1 MNGDVPEST
10 RRYARE
16 NREQL
21 EYILRHGSSI
31 EIRSYAGAL
40 LIRGLPD
47 PEVELAQ
54 TTGETCQHC
63 GETGGQRDGA
73 DDPGSPG
80 HRKQDPTDLGLFSLG
95 ANLC

>member
-31 EIRSYAGAL
+31 EIRAYAGAL

-47 PEVELAQ
+47 PEVDQVIDEL
-54 TTGETCQHC
+54 
-63 GETGGQRDGA
+63 ETGREVL
-73 DDPGSPG
+73 S
-80 HRKQDPTDLGLFSLG
+80 
-95 ANLC
+95 

>member
-1 MNGDVPEST
+1 MTSDVPEST

-31 EIRSYAGAL
+31 EIRAYAAAL

-47 PEVELAQ
+47 PEVQQVIEEL
-54 TTGETCQHC
+54 
-63 GETGGQRDGA
+63 ETGQEVL
-73 DDPGSPG
+73 S
-80 HRKQDPTDLGLFSLG
+80 
-95 ANLC
+95 

>member
-1 MNGDVPEST
+1 MTGDVPEST

-31 EIRSYAGAL
+31 EIRAYAGAL

-47 PEVELAQ
+47 PEVDQVIDEL
-54 TTGETCQHC
+54 
-63 GETGGQRDGA
+63 ETGREVL
-73 DDPGSPG
+73 S
-80 HRKQDPTDLGLFSLG
+80 
-95 ANLC
+95 

>member
-1 MNGDVPEST
+1 MTSDVPEST

-31 EIRSYAGAL
+31 EIRAYAGAL

-47 PEVELAQ
+47 PEVDQVIDEL
-54 TTGETCQHC
+54 
-63 GETGGQRDGA
+63 ETGREVL
-73 DDPGSPG
+73 S
-80 HRKQDPTDLGLFSLG
+80 
-95 ANLC
+95 

>member
-1 MNGDVPEST
+1 VTSDVPEST

-31 EIRSYAGAL
+31 EIRAYAGAL

-47 PEVELAQ
+47 PEVEQVIDEL
-54 TTGETCQHC
+54 
-63 GETGGQRDGA
+63 ETGREVL
-73 DDPGSPG
+73 S
-80 HRKQDPTDLGLFSLG
+80 
-95 ANLC
+95 

>member
-1 MNGDVPEST
+1 VTSDVPEST

-31 EIRSYAGAL
+31 EIRAYAAAL

-47 PEVELAQ
+47 PEVQQVSDEL
-54 TTGETCQHC
+54 
-63 GETGGQRDGA
+63 ETGQEVL
-73 DDPGSPG
+73 S
-80 HRKQDPTDLGLFSLG
+80 
-95 ANLC
+95 

>member
-1 MNGDVPEST
+1 MTSDVPEST

-31 EIRSYAGAL
+31 EIRAYAGAL

-47 PEVELAQ
+47 PEVQQVIDELK
-54 TTGETCQHC
+54 TGREVL
-63 GETGGQRDGA
+63 
-73 DDPGSPG
+73 S
-80 HRKQDPTDLGLFSLG
+80 
-95 ANLC
+95 

>member
-31 EIRSYAGAL
+31 EIRAYAGAL

-47 PEVELAQ
+47 PEVEQVIDELK
-54 TTGETCQHC
+54 TGREVL
-63 GETGGQRDGA
+63 
-73 DDPGSPG
+73 S
-80 HRKQDPTDLGLFSLG
+80 
-95 ANLC
+95 

>member
-10 RRYARE
+10 RQYARE

-31 EIRSYAGAL
+31 EIRAYAGAL

-47 PEVELAQ
+47 PEVEQVIDEL
-54 TTGETCQHC
+54 
-63 GETGGQRDGA
+63 ETGREVL
-73 DDPGSPG
+73 S
-80 HRKQDPTDLGLFSLG
+80 
-95 ANLC
+95 

>member
-1 MNGDVPEST
+1 MTSDVPEST

-31 EIRSYAGAL
+31 EIRAYAGAL

-47 PEVELAQ
+47 PEVEQVIDEL
-54 TTGETCQHC
+54 
-63 GETGGQRDGA
+63 ETGREVL
-73 DDPGSPG
+73 
-80 HRKQDPTDLGLFSLG
+80 R
-95 ANLC
+95 

>member
-1 MNGDVPEST
+1 MTSDVPEST

-31 EIRSYAGAL
+31 EIRAYAAAL

-47 PEVELAQ
+47 PEVQQVIDEL
-54 TTGETCQHC
+54 
-63 GETGGQRDGA
+63 ETGKEVL
-73 DDPGSPG
+73 S
-80 HRKQDPTDLGLFSLG
+80 
-95 ANLC
+95 

>member
-21 EYILRHGSSI
+21 EYIVRHGSSI
-31 EIRSYAGAL
+31 EIRAYAGAL

-47 PEVELAQ
+47 PEVEQVIDEL
-54 TTGETCQHC
+54 
-63 GETGGQRDGA
+63 ETGREVL
-73 DDPGSPG
+73 S
-80 HRKQDPTDLGLFSLG
+80 
-95 ANLC
+95 

>member
-1 MNGDVPEST
+1 VTNDVPEST

-31 EIRSYAGAL
+31 KIRAYAAAL

-47 PEVELAQ
+47 PEVEQVIEEL
-54 TTGETCQHC
+54 
-63 GETGGQRDGA
+63 ETGQEVL
-73 DDPGSPG
+73 S
-80 HRKQDPTDLGLFSLG
+80 
-95 ANLC
+95 

>member
-1 MNGDVPEST
+1 MNSDVPEST

-31 EIRSYAGAL
+31 EIRAYAGAL

-47 PEVELAQ
+47 PEVEQLID
-54 TTGETCQHC
+54 EL
-63 GETGGQRDGA
+63 ETGREVL
-73 DDPGSPG
+73 S
-80 HRKQDPTDLGLFSLG
+80 
-95 ANLC
+95 

>member
-1 MNGDVPEST
+1 MNSDVPEST

-31 EIRSYAGAL
+31 EIRAYAGAL

-47 PEVELAQ
+47 PEVEQVIDEL
-54 TTGETCQHC
+54 
-63 GETGGQRDGA
+63 ETGREVL
-73 DDPGSPG
+73 S
-80 HRKQDPTDLGLFSLG
+80 
-95 ANLC
+95 